1 MASISDNLRRVL
13 DRIAGACLRAS
24 RDPAGVTLVAV
35 SKTKSAAAVE
45 DAWKAGQRVF
55 GENYV
60 QEMLAKQ
67 DSLTRLEGLSWHFIG
82 RLQRNKVKHVVG
94 RAAMIQTVDSV
105 RLAAEIEKRAA
116 ARDLKADVLIEVN
129 VGGEDQ
135 KAGAVEE
142 EARAVMDAVRASP
155 HLALRGLMAIPPFE
169 DDPEQ
174 SRKWFVMLR
183 EIRER
188 LGGEKILP
196 ELSMGMTADFEAAVE
211 EGATMVRVGTAIF
224 GERR

>member
-1 MASISDNLRRVL
+1 MASIADNLHRVR
-13 DRIAGACLRAS
+13 DRIAEACVRAS

-35 SKTKSAAAVE
+35 SKTKSASLVE
-45 DAWKAGQRVF
+45 EAWKAGHRIF

-67 DSLTRLEGLSWHFIG
+67 EGLGHLDGLAWHFIG
-82 RLQRNKVKHVVG
+82 RLQRNKVRHVVG
-94 RAAMIQTVDSV
+94 RVALIQTVDSV

-116 ARDLKADVLIEVN
+116 AGNLRVDVLIEVN

-135 KAGAVEE
+135 KAGAAEE
-142 EARAVMDAVRASP
+142 EARGVLEAVRASP
-155 HLALRGLMAIPPFE
+155 HLALRGVMAIPPFE
-169 DDPEQ
+169 DDPEE

-183 EIRER
+183 EVRER
-188 LGGEKILP
+188 LGGETVLP

-224 GERR
+224 GERV

>member
-1 MASISDNLRRVL
+1 MTSVADHIRRVRE
-13 DRIAGACLRAS
+13 RIAEACVRAS

-45 DAWKAGQRVF
+45 QAWQAGQRVF

-67 DSLTRLEGLSWHFIG
+67 ESLGHLEGLAWHFIG
-82 RLQRNKVKHVVG
+82 RLQRNKVRHILG
-94 RAAMIQTVDSV
+94 RVALIQTVDSV
-105 RLAAEIEKRAA
+105 RLADEIEKRAA
-116 ARDLKADVLIEVN
+116 ARDLRVDVLIEVN

-135 KAGAVEE
+135 KAGAAEE
-142 EARAVMDAVRASP
+142 EAREVMEFVRASP
-155 HLALRGLMAIPPFE
+155 HLSLRGVMAIPPFE
-169 DDPEQ
+169 DDPEE

-196 ELSMGMTADFEAAVE
+196 EISMGMTADYEAAVE

-224 GERR
+224 GERL

>member
-1 MASISDNLRRVL
+1 MTDIADNLCRVR
-13 DRIAGACLRAS
+13 DRIAEACVRVS

-35 SKTKSAAAVE
+35 SKTKSAPAVE
-45 DAWKAGQRVF
+45 QAWRAGQRVF

-67 DSLTRLEGLSWHFIG
+67 EGLGHLEGLAWHFIG
-82 RLQRNKVKHVVG
+82 RLQRNKVKHLLG
-94 RAAMIQTVDSV
+94 RVALIQTVDSV
-105 RLAAEIEKRAA
+105 RLADEIEKRAA
-116 ARDLKADVLIEVN
+116 AGDLGVDVLIEVN

-135 KAGAVEE
+135 KAGAAEE
-142 EARAVMDAVRASP
+142 EARRVMDAVRQSP
-155 HLALRGLMAIPPFE
+155 HLSLRGVMAIPPFE
-169 DDPEQ
+169 DDPEE

-224 GERR
+224 GERD